1 MGTGNYSAEFYWCL
15 PENKNERV
23 QQIKLNCSKLASNAR
38 TIEIDLLYSHRHE
51 MTK

>member
-23 QQIKLNCSKLASNAR
+23 QQIKLNCSMHYLSDGYLTHTRISKALNCVG
-38 TIEIDLLYSHRHE
+38 
-51 MTK
+51 